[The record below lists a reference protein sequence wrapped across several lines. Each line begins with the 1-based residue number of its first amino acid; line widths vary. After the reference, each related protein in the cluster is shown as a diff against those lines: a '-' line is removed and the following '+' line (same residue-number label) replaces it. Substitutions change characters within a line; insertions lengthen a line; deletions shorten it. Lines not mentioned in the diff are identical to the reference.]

1 MDSLQAAFEAK
12 SAEYNRLTYSYAQS
26 LVKEFGSNKKAR
38 GFLRE
43 QLAKY
48 SSQETHEFIALMIKL
63 LERIALN
70 Q

>member
-1 MDSLQAAFEAK
+1 MDSLRAAFEAK
-12 SAEYNRLTYSYAQS
+12 SEEYNRLTQSYAQS

-48 SSQETHEFIALMIKL
+48 SSQETHEFIELMIKV

>member
-1 MDSLQAAFEAK
+1 MDSLRAAFEAK
-12 SAEYNRLTYSYAQS
+12 SAEYNHLTHSYAQS
-26 LVKEFGSNKKAR
+26 LIKEFGSNKKAR
-38 GFLRE
+38 TFLRE

-48 SSQETHEFIALMIKL
+48 SSQETHEFIALMVKR